1 MQVFLFST
9 NYTSFHLFLLY
20 KNTVDCSWYLNIC
33 WFIKS
38 YFLVLSYSEV
48 LFSPSRAFILLN
60 TEAHTTLLSLPG
72 HFQQTR
78 AYKTRTFTTIWK
90 TWLSMYEASLC
101 GPITSVDRTW
111 LFHSVAEP
119 ALLIIHALQ
128 GSGHPHVLLTGL
140 APFRCYCQRK
150 WMSNSTCFCWVLAH
164 PHQGS
169 GWVLLTMWLID
180 REE

>member
-1 MQVFLFST
+1 MQVFLFWT
-9 NYTSFHLFLLY
+9 KYAWFYKFPSFSIRLLLISKY
-20 KNTVDCSWYLNIC
+20 MLIYL
-33 WFIKS
+33 K
-38 YFLVLSYSEV
+38 
-48 LFSPSRAFILLN
+48 LFSCPKLLSSASPPPTGAFILLN
-60 TEAHTTLLSLPG
+60 TEAYTTLLSLPG
-72 HFQQTR
+72 HFQRTR

-119 ALLIIHALQ
+119 ALLIIHALL